1 MKKLYTLFFA
11 LMIGNFIFSQG
22 CLPNGIAFSDQE
34 QIDNFQINYPGCTEI
49 LGAVNISGYNIANL
63 DGLSSL
69 TAIGGKL
76 VIGYNHYLTN
86 ISGLEK
92 LISVGGSFKI
102 DNNDKLTNLSGLDSL
117 KYIGGKLSIKFN
129 DILQNIMALESL
141 ESIGGQLYI
150 DHNNSLI
157 NLSGL
162 IGLTSI
168 NGTLTITNNPSLND
182 ISGIKN
188 IDAEPITT
196 LYIMY
201 NPLLSDCAIKSICDY
216 LAGGIVAANFHNN
229 AEGCKN
235 QDQVET
241 ACQNLSVPS
250 FYQTAFL
257 SIGPNPTSHQITIIL
272 STFSDNVYFSISQ
285 INGRKLSERRILEK
299 ETHIDFSNYPKGIY
313 LVTFQAG
320 NEVITKKVVKL

>member
-1 MKKLYTLFFA
+1 M
-11 LMIGNFIFSQG
+11 MIGNFTFSQG
-22 CLPNGIAFSDQE
+22 CLPNGISFNDQE

-69 TAIGGKL
+69 TTIGGKL
-76 VIGYNHYLTN
+76 VIGYNHYLEN

-92 LISVGGSFKI
+92 LISVGGSFEI
-102 DNNDKLTNLSGLDSL
+102 DNNEKLTNLSGLDSL
-117 KYIGGKLSIKFN
+117 KYIGGKLSIKYN

-141 ESIGGQLYI
+141 DSIGGQLYI
-150 DHNNSLI
+150 GHNNSLI

-162 IGLTSI
+162 TGLNSI
-168 NGTLTITNNPSLND
+168 NGMLTITNNSSLNN

-188 IDAEPITT
+188 IDAVPVTT

-201 NPLLSDCAIKSICDY
+201 NPLLSYCAIQSICDY
-216 LAGGIVAANFHNN
+216 LAGGIVAANIYYN

-235 QDQVET
+235 KGQVET

-250 FYQTAFL
+250 FYQTALL
-257 SIGPNPTSHQITIIL
+257 SFGPNPTNHQITITL
-272 STFSDNVYFSISQ
+272 STFSDDTYFSISQ
-285 INGRKLSERRILEK
+285 INGRKLFERRILEK
-299 ETHIDFSNYPKGIY
+299 ETHIDFSNYPLGVY
-313 LVTFQAG
+313 LITFQVG
-320 NEVITKKVVKL
+320 SEVITKKVVKI